1 MAQINR
7 EGSVS
12 FGDASFSIW
21 EEPGRQAMIGGDWE
35 RIFRRQVFA
44 RIIQQLNRLGW
55 TVGPWKD
62 AANYAAIANNH
73 RSCNKGPL
81 RGELEVSGRTIKLE
95 MFQPI
100 NCPTRPDH
108 EGRYESDKEG
118 VMPYLLRLEMERTRR
133 RIRDYLCA
141 VFSGYR
147 FDPKIRSVYRKPL
160 EKTAMERV
168 QDHYAESSHF
178 KGDWAGWIK
187 EKNGGMNGWFCNNR
201 EAGDGSMLEHGQRV
215 WFHDWHGRTCT
226 GIAYYN
232 INNMWWVVTGKYDY
246 RNMACHELYATCPE
260 NPRIKRNAR
269 QRRKRLEQE
278 LAKAVKA
285 MDFKRADLLKN
296 ILFPQPTEL
305 FLLWHR
311 QHKAYHC
318 PQWQGYTTNPV
329 DAGRFTRDELKGW
342 ESSNDII
349 SAKEAA

>member
-7 EGSVS
+7 EGTVS
-12 FGDASFSIW
+12 FGEASLSIW
-21 EEPGRQAMIGGDWE
+21 EEPGRQVMIGGGWG
-35 RIFRRQVFA
+35 RTFKRQVFA

-73 RSCNKGPL
+73 RSCSKGDL
-81 RGELEVSGRTIKLE
+81 RGELEICGRTIKFE
-95 MFQPI
+95 MFQPV

-133 RIRDYLCA
+133 RLRDYLCG

-147 FDPKIRSVYRKPL
+147 FDPKHYSIYHKPL

-168 QDHYAESSHF
+168 QDRYAESSHF
-178 KGDWAGWIK
+178 KGEWDAWISK
-187 EKNGGMNGWFCNNR
+187 KGSMNGWFCNNR
-201 EAGDGSMLEHGQRV
+201 ESADGAQFQHGQRV
-215 WFHDWHGRTCT
+215 WFHDWNGRTCT

-232 INNMWWVVTGKYDY
+232 INNMWWVVTGKYDL
-246 RNMACHELYATCPE
+246 RNMACFELYTTCPE
-260 NPRIKRNAR
+260 NPRIKRNGQRRR
-269 QRRKRLEQE
+269 QRLEKE

-285 MDFKRADLLKN
+285 MDFKRAEVLKN
-296 ILFPQPTEL
+296 ILFPQSAEL

-311 QHKAYHC
+311 DHKSYHR
-318 PQWQGYTTNPV
+318 PQWQGYTTDPAN
-329 DAGRFTRDELKGW
+329 AGRFTREELRGW
-342 ESSNDII
+342 EPLNDII
-349 SAKEAA
+349 PVKESA